1 MVLPQ
6 TQIVSPSRLSLSAQT
21 GRGSPGFSSDLLHA
35 KHVLYFWTSALSHRP
50 DSPSHSLL
58 PWLGIMLH
66 CHWQVIGQQLFTWI
80 VHAMCIFQRGEAEAK
95 VRLRKLVIAQK
106 LVQLAGKGI
115 CRFCVRNSKIARRVF
130 SWGWL
135 GLKKWSHEPQ
145 PMKLPEAESAS
156 QAPFSSTIHQ
166 RGLICPLLPPLL
178 FPFKLINFDSFY
190 FPDTFSKMID
200 WLHDFVH

>member
-130 SWGWL
+130 SWLEEVEPWAPADEAA
-135 GLKKWSHEPQ
+135 WSRVSQ
-145 PMKLPEAESAS
+145 PGTVQQYHTPEGPHLPLA
-156 QAPFSSTIHQ
+156 APSFI
-166 RGLICPLLPPLL
+166 PL
-178 FPFKLINFDSFY
+178 
-190 FPDTFSKMID
+190 
-200 WLHDFVH
+200 